1 MNTLDTQIGGTHYT
15 DLPHQPLDLI
25 AGLNLDFFQGNVVKY
40 LTRYKFK
47 GAPVADLKKAA
58 DYCRKAHAYLD
69 YKAVTDDYRTRA
81 TYAVEMHCEANG
93 ASEKVREAMLKAILY
108 QWREAANLIDELVAG
123 STIEAIEEER
133 RCNSVGVG
141 DFYTAADGDLVL
153 GARYSDEGQY
163 RITAE
168 RGQYAVI
175 RTVRGRTI
183 LKGRYA
189 TIDEA
194 REGVIAHREA
204 DVEAMITHLTAEL
217 ERSRTSHP
225 IK

>member
-25 AGLNLDFFQGNVVKY
+25 AGLDLDFFQGNVVKY

-58 DYCRKAHAYLD
+58 DYCRKAQAYYHYRQL
-69 YKAVTDDYRTRA
+69 TDDYRTRA
-81 TYAVEMHCEANG
+81 PYGVKAHCEANRLPD
-93 ASEKVREAMLKAILY
+93 KVAEAMLKAILY
-108 QWREAANLIDELVAG
+108 QWREAAKLIDDLVANRTLE
-123 STIEAIEEER
+123 SIEEER

-141 DFYTAADGDLVL
+141 DFYTAADGDLAL
-153 GARYSDEGQY
+153 GAPWCIGGQY
-163 RITAE
+163 RIHDE
-168 RGQYAVI
+168 GGQYAVLHVEDGSK
-175 RTVRGRTI
+175 T
-183 LKGRYA
+183 LKGRYP

-194 REGVIAHREA
+194 KEGVIYHREA
-204 DVEAMITHLTAEL
+204 RLETLVSFLTSEL